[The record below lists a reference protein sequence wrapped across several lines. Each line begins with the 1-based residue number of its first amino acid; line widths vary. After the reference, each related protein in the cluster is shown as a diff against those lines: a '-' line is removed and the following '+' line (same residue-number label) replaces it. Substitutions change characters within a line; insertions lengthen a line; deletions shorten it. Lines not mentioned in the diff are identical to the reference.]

1 MVLTDRRR
9 MLINLGLVIGGALL
23 VVAIGYLIGL
33 THPTPLLAETNSQIA
48 GRVSPRLIDLVAALA
63 TGVVGAFVLV
73 RSDLSDT
80 LPGVAIAISLVP
92 PLAVVGLTLESGA
105 PHEALGALLLFGTN
119 VTAIIATGV
128 VVLSLYQLRG
138 AAAAAGRPVGRPSG
152 PTVAVIALAVV
163 LVAVPLGFGSAQV
176 ARQQATINLARPVAE
191 SWASSQG
198 WQISDLSY
206 RQDVLRI
213 VALGPP
219 PSIDA
224 AALRDQ
230 LDAAG
235 LSDVDARVTLVIGG
249 SRYLPDADRPPGVSS
264 TLSERLARSLGR
276 RGDLLA
282 AATMTPSS
290 ETPHEELICAVGTGT
305 GVTDRGRRRLQ
316 LRPDHG
322 HDLDPAV
329 AETEH
334 LRPRLPDR
342 LGRRSHHRGVGGHLR
357 RAGPSDHLDT
367 VPADGV
373 RDRGGRDRRRLGGLR
388 DRLGCPSRTTA
399 RLPPKAPSG

>member
-1 MVLTDRRR
+1 MSDPTQDASPRTRVTADDLDRMTSKLYVTVGADRHDKWSAFWALLVLAAVIASAGIVADSTATVIGAMIVAPLMTPILGTALAVVLTDRHR

-92 PLAVVGLTLESGA
+92 PLAVVGLTLESRA

-176 ARQQATINLARPVAE
+176 ARQQATINLARPVAQ

-249 SRYLPDADRPPGVSS
+249 SRYLP
-264 TLSERLARSLGR
+264 R
-276 RGDLLA
+276 R
-282 AATMTPSS
+282 
-290 ETPHEELICAVGTGT
+290 
-305 GVTDRGRRRLQ
+305 
-316 LRPDHG
+316 
-322 HDLDPAV
+322 
-329 AETEH
+329 
-334 LRPRLPDR
+334 
-342 LGRRSHHRGVGGHLR
+342 
-357 RAGPSDHLDT
+357 
-367 VPADGV
+367 
-373 RDRGGRDRRRLGGLR
+373 
-388 DRLGCPSRTTA
+388 
-399 RLPPKAPSG
+399 